1 MIVKDRFEWE
11 CQRFDALR
19 QEYEE
24 LSEQLKTVDSE
35 DDWEEL
41 KNHHQELMDK
51 INEMQEELI
60 AIVNENNQMA
70 SDHNM
75 EYD

>member
-41 KNHHQELMDK
+41 KNHHQ
-51 INEMQEELI
+51 
-60 AIVNENNQMA
+60 
-70 SDHNM
+70 
-75 EYD
+75 